1 MRSVE
6 WVLEIMYQ
14 ITKARAN
21 ISPSFLLPIGLF
33 LASLAVYI
41 YTLAPGMLRGDSG
54 EFQYAMVTLEPPHA
68 PGYPLYTLL
77 GWLWLHLIPLG
88 TLAYRANLL
97 SAFFGALTV
106 SLICLITMRMTRRPL
121 ASLAGAL
128 YLAFS
133 YVFWSQSVITEVY
146 TFNAFFL
153 ALLIYLLLLWG
164 ERTQLER
171 ENHRLLYAIALLY
184 GLSLAHHRL
193 MLLVFPALLLFI
205 WQVNRQILLDRG
217 LLLRL
222 GAFLTLGSSIY
233 LYIPLRVLF
242 RRGALSK
249 ALFSKVLG
257 GGFLSS
263 FLGLRSDPLRLIFW
277 LPQEQFGYL
286 GLLLG
291 GIGVYALLRHKRTH
305 PLGFFLLITYCTTL
319 LFSLFY
325 RAWDIQVFL
334 TPAFL
339 TLALW
344 IGLGVAFVAAF
355 LPRYLRFGLEAT
367 VVLSALLLL
376 WGNYPR
382 LTAYTA
388 RVDGGI
394 EAEAREVLNYPLEE
408 GAILKA
414 DWVMA
419 TALQYLQRVEGLR
432 ADIRVSGI
440 ALKDKRDYERL
451 LTILDSDQPVYFSL
465 FGELNITRLPFGYL
479 LEPIDGRFLRVTK
492 GESSPVMVEKRIEE
506 RVSLWG
512 YEERED
518 GFAIYWMVEG
528 GLERDHITYLHAF
541 DLDQEALWQEDK
553 EATGEAVYIY
563 PTSHWQ
569 EGDIVQDIFPSI
581 PPDTAYLRAGLYHL
595 EGEEIT
601 PLGQATVFMV
611 RGADPKEISHPLA
624 IELGDALLLG
634 YDLVFERERCELLLY
649 WGAMQPMDGDYNVFI
664 HLLDEGGDIL
674 AQGDSQPL
682 GGLYPTSLWRPGDVA
697 PDRHS
702 LPSPPGLA
710 EIRVGLYDWR
720 TGERLSRHDSGQDYV
735 VIKIHD

>member
-1 MRSVE
+1 
-6 WVLEIMYQ
+6 
-14 ITKARAN
+14 
-21 ISPSFLLPIGLF
+21 
-33 LASLAVYI
+33 
-41 YTLAPGMLRGDSG
+41 
-54 EFQYAMVTLEPPHA
+54 
-68 PGYPLYTLL
+68 
-77 GWLWLHLIPLG
+77 
-88 TLAYRANLL
+88 
-97 SAFFGALTV
+97 
-106 SLICLITMRMTRRPL
+106 MTRRPL
-121 ASLAGAL
+121 ASLAAAL

-153 ALLIYLLLLWG
+153 ALLIYLLLLWE

-171 ENHRLLYAIALLY
+171 ENHRLLYAIALVY

-193 MLLVFPALLLFI
+193 MFLVFPAFLFFI
-205 WQVNRQILLDRG
+205 WQVNRQILLNKG

-222 GAFLTLGSSIY
+222 GALLALGLSIY
-233 LYIPLRVLF
+233 LYIPLWVLF

-249 ALFSKVLG
+249 TLFDEILG
-257 GGFLSS
+257 SGFLST
-263 FLGLRSDPLRLIFW
+263 FLGLRSDPLRIIFW
-277 LPQEQFGYL
+277 LAQEQFRYL

-291 GIGVYALLRHKRTH
+291 GTGVYALLRQKRTH
-305 PLGFFLLITYCTTL
+305 PRGFFLIIIYGTTL

-325 RAWDIQVFL
+325 RVRDIQVFL

-339 TLALW
+339 ILALW
-344 IGLGVAFVAAF
+344 IGLGVAFAAAF
-355 LPRYLRFGLEAT
+355 LPRYFRFGLEIT

-419 TALQYLQRVEGLR
+419 TALKYLQRVEGLR
-432 ADIRVSGI
+432 PDIRVSGI
-440 ALKDKRDYERL
+440 ALKEKIDYERL
-451 LTILDSDQPVYFSL
+451 LAVVDSDEPVYFSL
-465 FGELNITRLPFGYL
+465 FGGLNITRFPFGYL
-479 LEPIDGRFLRVTK
+479 LEPIDGQFLRVTK
-492 GESSPVMVEKRIEE
+492 GESSPVIVEKRIEE
-506 RVSLWG
+506 RISLWG

-528 GLERDHITYLHAF
+528 GLDRDHKTYLHAF
-541 DLDQEALWQEDK
+541 DLHQAALWQEDK

-569 EGDIVQDIFPSI
+569 EGDIIQDIFPSI

-595 EGEEIT
+595 EGEEII
-601 PLGQATVFMV
+601 PLGWPTVFMV

-634 YDLVFERERCELLLY
+634 YDLVLERERIELLLY
-649 WGAMQPMDGDYNVFI
+649 WSAIQPMDRDYNLFI
-664 HLLDEGGDIL
+664 HLLDERGNIL
-674 AQGDSQPL
+674 AQEDSQPL
-682 GGLYPTSLWRPGDVA
+682 GDLYPTSLWRPGDVA
-697 PDRHS
+697 RGKHS
-702 LPSPPGLA
+702 LPSPPGLT

-720 TGERLSRHDSGQDYV
+720 TGERLSRSDSEQDYV
-735 VIKIHD
+735 VIRIHD

>member
-1 MRSVE
+1 MN
-6 WVLEIMYQ
+6 Q
-14 ITKARAN
+14 IAKARAN
-21 ISPSFLLPIGLF
+21 ISPSLLLSIGLF
-33 LASLAVYI
+33 LASLAVYV

-54 EFQYAMVTLEPPHA
+54 EFQYAMVTLRPPHA
-68 PGYPLYTLL
+68 PGYPLYTLG

-97 SAFFGALTV
+97 SALFGALTV
-106 SLICLITMRMTRRPL
+106 SIICLITMRMTRRPL

-128 YLAFS
+128 YLALS

-146 TFNAFFL
+146 AFNAFFL
-153 ALLIYLLLLWG
+153 ALLIYLLLLWE
-164 ERTQLER
+164 ERTQRER
-171 ENHRLLYAIALLY
+171 ENYRLLYAIALLY

-205 WQVNRQILLDRG
+205 WQVDRQILLSKG

-222 GAFLTLGSSIY
+222 GAFLALGFSIY
-233 LYIPLRVLF
+233 LYIPLWMLF
-242 RRGALSK
+242 RRGILSK
-249 ALFSKVLG
+249 TLFDMILG
-257 GGFLSS
+257 RGLLSS
-263 FLGLRSDPLRLIFW
+263 FLGLRSDPLRIIFW
-277 LPQEQFGYL
+277 LPQEQFGYF
-286 GLLLG
+286 GLLLAG
-291 GIGVYALLRHKRTH
+291 TGIYALLRRKRTQ

-325 RAWDIQVFL
+325 RVLDIEVFL

-339 TLALW
+339 ILALW

-355 LPRYLRFGLEAT
+355 LPRNLRFGLEAT
-367 VVLSALLLL
+367 VLLSTLLLL

-388 RVDGGI
+388 GVDGGI
-394 EAEAREVLNYPLEE
+394 EGEAREVLNYPLEE
-408 GAILKA
+408 GAILQA
-414 DWVMA
+414 DWEMA
-419 TALQYLQRVEGLR
+419 TALKYLQRVEGLR
-432 ADIRVSGI
+432 PDIRVSGI
-440 ALKDKRDYERL
+440 ALNEKRDYERL
-451 LTILDSDQPVYFSL
+451 LIVLDSDRPVYFAL
-465 FGELNITRLPFGYL
+465 FAGLNITRLPFGYL
-479 LEPIDGRFLRVTK
+479 LEPIDDRFLRVTK
-492 GESSPVMVEKRIEE
+492 GKSSPVIVDKRIEE
-506 RVSLWG
+506 RILLWG

-528 GLERDHITYLHAF
+528 GLDRDYKTYLHAF
-541 DLDQEALWQEDK
+541 DLHQAALWQEDK

-595 EGEEIT
+595 EAEEII
-601 PLGQATVFMV
+601 PLGQPTVFMV

-634 YDLVFERERCELLLY
+634 YDLALEGERCELVLY
-649 WGAMQPMDGDYNVFI
+649 WSAMQPMKRDYNVFI

-674 AQGDSQPL
+674 AQGDRQPL
-682 GGLYPTSLWRPGDVA
+682 EGLYPTSLWRPGEVA
-697 PDRHS
+697 RDKHS

-710 EIRVGLYDWR
+710 EIRVGLYDWH

-735 VIKIHD
+735 VIRIHD

>member
-1 MRSVE
+1 MN
-6 WVLEIMYQ
+6 Q
-14 ITKARAN
+14 IAKARAN
-21 ISPSFLLPIGLF
+21 ISLSFILSMGLF
-33 LASLAVYI
+33 LASFAVYV

-54 EFQYAMVTLEPPHA
+54 RFQYSMVTLHPPHA

-77 GWLWLHLIPLG
+77 GWLWLRLIPLG

-97 SAFFGALTV
+97 SALFGALTV
-106 SLICLITMRMTRRPL
+106 SLICLITMRMTKRPL
-121 ASLAGAL
+121 ASLAGPL
-128 YLAFS
+128 YLALS

-146 TFNAFFL
+146 TLNAFFL
-153 ALLIYLLLLWG
+153 VLLVYLLLLWEEG
-164 ERTQLER
+164 TRLER
-171 ENHRLLYAIALLY
+171 ENRHPLYAIALVY

-205 WQVNRQILLDRG
+205 WQVNRQILSNKG

-222 GAFLTLGSSIY
+222 GAFLTLGFSVY
-233 LYIPLRVLF
+233 LYIPLWVLF
-242 RRGALSK
+242 QRGDLSK
-249 ALFSKVLG
+249 ALFDKILG
-257 GGFLSS
+257 RGFLSS
-263 FLGLRSDPLRLIFW
+263 FLGLRPDPLRIIFR
-277 LPQEQFGYL
+277 LPQEQFGYF

-291 GIGVYALLRHKRTH
+291 GTGVYALLRRKRTH
-305 PLGFFLLITYCTTL
+305 PLGFFLLIAYCTTL

-325 RAWDIQVFL
+325 RVWDIHVFL

-339 TLALW
+339 ILALW
-344 IGLGVAFVAAF
+344 IGLGVGFVASF
-355 LPRYLRFGLEAT
+355 LPRNLRFGVEAT

-388 RVDGGI
+388 GVDGEI
-394 EAEAREVLNYPLEE
+394 EAQAREVLNYPLEE

-414 DWVMA
+414 DWEMA
-419 TALQYLQRVEGLR
+419 TALRYLRRVEGLGGG
-432 ADIRVSGI
+432 IRVSGI

-451 LTILDSDQPVYFSL
+451 LTVLDSDQAVYFSL
-465 FGELNITRLPFGYL
+465 FGGLNITRFPFGYL
-479 LEPIDGRFLRVTK
+479 LEPIDGLFLRITK
-492 GESSPVMVEKRIEE
+492 GESSPVIVEKRIEA
-506 RVSLWG
+506 RISLWG
-512 YEERED
+512 YEARED

-528 GLERDHITYLHAF
+528 GLDRDYITYLHAF
-541 DLDQEALWQEDK
+541 DLDQAALWQEDK
-553 EATGEAVYIY
+553 EATGEAAYIY

-569 EGDIVQDIFPSI
+569 EGDIIQDIFPSI

-595 EGEEIT
+595 EGEEII
-601 PLGQATVFMV
+601 PLGQPTVFMV

-624 IELGDALLLG
+624 IELGDTLLLG
-634 YDLVFERERCELLLY
+634 YDLVLERERCELVLY
-649 WGAMQPMDGDYNVFI
+649 WSAMQPMDKDYNVFI

-697 PDRHS
+697 RDKHS
-702 LPSPPGLA
+702 LLSAPGLA

-735 VIKIHD
+735 IITIHD